1 MIFTPTELS
10 GVFIIEPEPKTD
22 ERGMFARTWCR
33 QDFTERGLDA
43 IWVQSSLSFN
53 PLRGTL
59 RGLHYQALPYPET
72 KLIRC
77 TQGALYDVV
86 VDLRPGSPTYGRHA
100 AVELSAENRRQLYVP
115 GGLAHGFQTLS
126 DDTEVLYLISE
137 YYRPELAR
145 GVRWN
150 DPAFGIRWPLA
161 VTMISDGDKSY
172 SDFSR
177 ELAGKAT

>member
-1 MIFTPTELS
+1 MNFIPS
-10 GVFIIEPEPKTD
+10 DIPGVFIIEPEPKSD

-33 QDFTERGLDA
+33 RDFAERGLAAD
-43 IWVQSSLSFN
+43 WVQSSVSFN

-59 RGLHYQALPYPET
+59 RGLHYQDMPHPET

-77 TQGALYDVV
+77 TRGALYDVV
-86 VDLRPGSPTYGRHA
+86 VDLRPGSPTYGCHA
-100 AVELSAENRRQLYVP
+100 AVELSAENRRELYVP

-126 DDTEVLYLISE
+126 GDTEVLYFISE

-161 VTMISDGDKSY
+161 VAIISDRDNSY
-172 SDFSR
+172 PDFSR
-177 ELAGKAT
+177 ELAGKTR